1 MPNYKYIV
9 DILAKNGQFVQAMN
23 QNIQKTTE
31 LDKKVLAANKSVG
44 SAMGSITKLAG
55 AMGIAFGG
63 QQVAAFLGQM
73 VKLSGEAEGVRAA
86 FDKIA
91 DGDYLE
97 NLRKSVKGTVSDL
110 ELMKRAVMANNFG
123 IPLKQLG
130 SLFEFATKRA
140 QDTGQSVDYLVES
153 IILGIGRKSPL
164 ILDNLGISAVQ
175 LREKFQG
182 LAVEE
187 RTVADIAKA
196 VGEIATDAM
205 KKTGGIIDTNAIK
218 IQSLSASWDN
228 FKLAMA
234 GVVNTWESIP
244 QALDGATESLKLFS
258 DKNVSFWNKL
268 MILMGN
274 TGAVIDAVG
283 QSYAALPVI
292 NPESEGG
299 PLGGGKTT
307 VAVKTYASTIDGL
320 NERLKDYA
328 EQLKAIDPNDRAALM
343 NKLAQINA
351 VEKQIAGIDKLK
363 KAMQSMSEDTAA
375 GFRNDRFSAISGNT
389 ANVSVSGSE
398 DVSKWTSQLDSM
410 NSVLTRNKEL
420 ADSLA
425 SSWNSF
431 GEQYWNVVDKM
442 MKGGENINA
451 MHIAAGNFVSEM
463 MGFAESGANSMDQ
476 FAEAARE
483 AAMKVINTYIAE
495 GVAGAV
501 STALAKSGIPFPLN
515 MVAGAVAAAGA
526 TTLFN
531 SMIPAFN
538 FGGEVPGSS
547 FTGDRMLIRANSGE
561 EVLTRSDPRH
571 RLNRGGMASG
581 GSAVILQ
588 PSIEYGLDTFRIRLK
603 RVESNVGK
611 RT

>member
-23 QNIQKTTE
+23 QNIQKTAE
-31 LDKKVLAANKSVG
+31 LDKKVLKLG
-44 SAMGSITKLAG
+44 GMLAG
-55 AMGIAFGG
+55 AFSTTAVLAFGKASIEAYNQSAQAETALLTALKGRTSVQQHLIQQASELQGKTLFDDDETVRAQSLIAAFVREESQIKTLIPLVQDFATAKQMDLASAADLVTKTLAGEMNALGRYGIKVEGAANSSERLKMITDGLNNAFGG
-63 QQVAAFLGQM
+63 QAEAAAKVGSAALQQLSNEYGNLMEVIGKLTISQQNQEGSFTKLLTEATKGLTGFLGDVSTWSDAGFSFSQSIVAAFASTKEETQKLAESMIVSSEANEQNAESGNKAAEAAKYQAGSYGALGEEIT
-73 VKLSGEAEGVRAA
+73 KLNEQLLNTNANDIKSIQLIGE
-86 FDKIA
+86 KIA
-91 DGDYLE
+91 
-97 NLRKSVKGTVSDL
+97 K
-110 ELMKRAVMANNFG
+110 
-123 IPLKQLG
+123 I
-130 SLFEFATKRA
+130 
-140 QDTGQSVDYLVES
+140 
-153 IILGIGRKSPL
+153 
-164 ILDNLGISAVQ
+164 
-175 LREKFQG
+175 EKLQ
-182 LAVEE
+182 
-187 RTVADIAKA
+187 
-196 VGEIATDAM
+196 
-205 KKTGGIIDTNAIK
+205 
-218 IQSLSASWDN
+218 Q
-228 FKLAMA
+228 
-234 GVVNTWESIP
+234 
-244 QALDGATESLKLFS
+244 
-258 DKNVSFWNKL
+258 
-268 MILMGN
+268 
-274 TGAVIDAVG
+274 
-283 QSYAALPVI
+283 
-292 NPESEGG
+292 
-299 PLGGGKTT
+299 
-307 VAVKTYASTIDGL
+307 AVKSISTDPASFRQDQFQQL
-320 NERLKDYA
+320 N
-328 EQLKAIDPNDRAALM
+328 
-343 NKLAQINA
+343 
-351 VEKQIAGIDKLK
+351 
-363 KAMQSMSEDTAA
+363 T
-375 GFRNDRFSAISGNT
+375 NT
-389 ANVSVSGSE
+389 TNVSVSGSE

-538 FGGEVPGSS
+538 FGGEVPGNS